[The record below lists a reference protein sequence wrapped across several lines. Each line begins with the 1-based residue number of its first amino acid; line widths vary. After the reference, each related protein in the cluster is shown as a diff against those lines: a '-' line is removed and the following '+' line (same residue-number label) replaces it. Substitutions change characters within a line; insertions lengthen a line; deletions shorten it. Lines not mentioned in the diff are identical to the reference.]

1 MTGLAARSFTGVLFD
16 LDGTLV
22 DTAADITSALNCAL
36 SEQGLARLSESEVRR
51 MIGRGVTV
59 LIERAL
65 RQLAPAG
72 TPLEAARLRAHYD
85 EHYEALYGRG
95 ELRARVYPG
104 VAAGLAQLHAAGL
117 RLAVV
122 TNKPRAAAVKLLG
135 HLALAQW
142 FDAVVGG
149 DAGLPPKPHPEP
161 LLRACEELK
170 VARAAALMVGDSQ
183 VDVSAAR
190 AAGLPVVCVPY
201 GYNEGADPR
210 ALPADACIESLA
222 ELPGLIGAASMRCAH
237 AAR

>member
-1 MTGLAARSFTGVLFD
+1 MSGLAARRFAAVLFD
-16 LDGTLV
+16 LDGTLI
-22 DTAADITSALNCAL
+22 DTVADITSALDRAL

-51 MIGRGVTV
+51 MIGRGVAV

-65 RQLAPAG
+65 TQLAPPG
-72 TPLEAARLRAHYD
+72 TAVNVPRLRARFD
-85 EHYEALYGRG
+85 EYYEALYAHG

-104 VAAGLAQLHAAGL
+104 VAAGLAQLHGAGL

-149 DAGLPPKPHPEP
+149 AAGLPPKPHPEP

-170 VARAAALMVGDSQ
+170 VAPSAALMVGDSQ
-183 VDVSAAR
+183 VDVAAAR

-210 ALPADACIESLA
+210 ALPADAFIDSLA
-222 ELPGLIGAASMRCAH
+222 ELPGLIGAAPARCAR
-237 AAR
+237 AAT